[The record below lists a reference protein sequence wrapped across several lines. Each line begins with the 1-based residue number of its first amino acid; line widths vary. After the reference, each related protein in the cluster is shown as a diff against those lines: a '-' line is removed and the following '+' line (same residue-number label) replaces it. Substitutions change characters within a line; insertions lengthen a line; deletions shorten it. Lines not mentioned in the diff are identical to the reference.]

1 MAEKFYVVVL
11 SWEGGLP
18 KKPVQIIPC
27 KSERD
32 AEKVEAG
39 VMINMDHSR
48 YFTNILTGSELE
60 EYYGVRHG

>member
-1 MAEKFYVVVL
+1 M
-11 SWEGGLP
+11 P
-18 KKPVQIIPC
+18 KKPVRIIPC